1 MSQTFDKN
9 NLQIID
15 LNTFNVSET
24 TVDTNKITTD
34 TNVDLNAFETTNI
47 ESKFQTTEITPTFL
61 LNVQE
66 TTNIDIN
73 TYSISEP
80 IIDTTT
86 TNDNFDINT
95 LIQTEIPSS
104 FDINAIPET
113 KATENFDIIN
123 IAVIMNQ

>member
-1 MSQTFDKN
+1 
-9 NLQIID
+9 L
-15 LNTFNVSET
+15 
-24 TVDTNKITTD
+24 
-34 TNVDLNAFETTNI
+34 
-47 ESKFQTTEITPTFL
+47 L